1 MGFTPRIA
9 VNRRRSR
16 AGLGVPY
23 ALLVRELA
31 CILAEGAP
39 DVNSALL
46 PHALVVAEAAAY
58 IVVVRQVLRYVV
70 PCVEVGG
77 DGGRAGDG
85 GDCGCCV
92 IS

>member
-23 ALLVRELA
+23 ALPVRELSR
-31 CILAEGAP
+31 ILAEGAP
-39 DVNSALL
+39 DVDSALL
-46 PHALVVAEAAAY
+46 PHAFVVAEAAAY

-70 PCVEVGG
+70 PRIEVGG
-77 DGGRAGDG
+77 DGGGCG
-85 GDCGCCV
+85 CGCCV
-92 IS
+92 VS